1 MTFAHIP
8 SFGYV
13 RNSMQQSDRTEKLLN
28 ELNGKLDLL
37 IKVVSIQVGT
47 DKSMTERARLLKM
60 AGLDNQTIA
69 DVLNTSTAT
78 VSVLTSNLRARRKR
92 S

>member
-1 MTFAHIP
+1 
-8 SFGYV
+8 
-13 RNSMQQSDRTEKLLN
+13 MQQSDRTEKLLI

-37 IKVVSIQVGT
+37 IKVVSIQVGS

-69 DVLNTSTAT
+69 DVLNTSAAT
-78 VSVLTSNLRARRKR
+78 VSVLTANLRTRRGR

>member
-1 MTFAHIP
+1 M
-8 SFGYV
+8 SE
-13 RNSMQQSDRTEKLLN
+13 SDRIVKLLI

-37 IKVVSIQVGT
+37 IKVTSIQVGA
-47 DKSMTERARLLKM
+47 DKSTTEGARLLKM

-69 DVLNTSTAT
+69 DVLNTSAAT
-78 VSVLTSNLRARRKR
+78 ISVLTANLRTRRKK